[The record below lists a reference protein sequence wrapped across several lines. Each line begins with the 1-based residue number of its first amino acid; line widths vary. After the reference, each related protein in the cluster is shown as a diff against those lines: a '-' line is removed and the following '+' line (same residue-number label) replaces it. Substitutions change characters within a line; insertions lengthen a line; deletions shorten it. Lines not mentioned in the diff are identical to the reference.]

1 MECPLID
8 LSNDTTLGLIQS
20 ERSVPFLL
28 FVSLCRNYCTLLQII
43 YEVLVCNLFLFQEV
57 QRLEVEKRHLM
68 DVLAAHAPSCAKRP
82 RRSGCNAVGG
92 KNDDVE
98 YRLPSTADQGSLSS
112 AVPLPSAPFYP
123 RGSSSLE
130 MEGDNY
136 RNFTFSSDQEDLVTD
151 VRQRH
156 ISLESAFLADNE
168 EEEEDD
174 EEGEEEVKSINDDRK
189 QRRHFKSSC
198 SFVGGSTGASSA
210 TSQETPYFLTTKSR
224 CLSYGFQ
231 IDNRCVAL

>member
-1 MECPLID
+1 M
-8 LSNDTTLGLIQS
+8 
-20 ERSVPFLL
+20 
-28 FVSLCRNYCTLLQII
+28 
-43 YEVLVCNLFLFQEV
+43 FQEV

-82 RRSGCNAVGG
+82 RRSGCSVGG
-92 KNDDVE
+92 GRNDDG

-112 AVPLPSAPFYP
+112 AAAVPPLPSAPFYP
-123 RGSSSLE
+123 RGPSSSSLE
-130 MEGDNY
+130 TEGDSYGNL
-136 RNFTFSSDQEDLVTD
+136 TFSSDQDDLVTD

-168 EEEEDD
+168 EED
-174 EEGEEEVKSINDDRK
+174 EEEEVKNINDDRK

-198 SFVGGSTGASSA
+198 SFVGASSTA
-210 TSQETPYFLTTKSR
+210 GTSSTTTSQETSYFLATKSR